1 MRMNQD
7 IDHPYKSSNPF
18 AAADPA
24 GIAGPEAGRATM
36 RGFYTILAA
45 QFFSSLADNALL
57 FAAIALLKSTGAPAW
72 QIPVLQQFFVFAF
85 ILLAPFVGAYSDALP
100 KGQVMFISNSIKIMG
115 CLGMLTGLHPLI
127 AYGFVGLGAALYSP
141 AKYGILTEYLP
152 VEKLVWANG
161 WMEGL
166 TVAAIILGAICGG
179 QLIGEHV
186 EVNIVRHLSALSF
199 NGSIDTAPEFAIL
212 AILGIYL
219 IAAVL
224 NCYIPKLAVEHA
236 LTHRDPLSLI
246 KEFWQSLVTLW
257 QDPLGQVSLAVTS
270 LFWGAGTSLRFIIL
284 AWAAASLQLNLEQA
298 TQLTA
303 VVAVG
308 LAVGSVIAAR
318 SVPVAHAVKVLP
330 LGIAM
335 GLVVMAMAWVSHLG
349 LATMLLILIGMLAGA
364 FLIPMNAL
372 LQHRGHLLM
381 GSGHSIAVQNFNE
394 NLSILLML
402 GAYSLMIRADFSI
415 HTVVIVFGL
424 FIAVCMGAI
433 RKIHGHDQD
442 SNP

>member
-1 MRMNQD
+1 MD
-7 IDHPYKSSNPF
+7 KLSNPF
-18 AAADPA
+18 AAAGPA
-24 GIAGPEAGRATM
+24 TNTPAALRPVLQ
-36 RGFYTILAA
+36 GFYTILAA
-45 QFFSSLADNALL
+45 QFFSSLGDNTLL

-100 KGQVMFISNSIKIMG
+100 KGQIMFISNSIKIAG
-115 CLGMLTGLHPLI
+115 CLGMLIGLHPLI

-166 TVAAIILGAICGG
+166 TVAAIILGAILGG
-179 QLIGEHV
+179 QLIGQQIEGL
-186 EVNIVRHLSALSF
+186 IVQQLSVLPF
-199 NGSIDTAPEFAIL
+199 NGGIDTAPEFAIL

-224 NCYIPKLAVEHA
+224 NCYIPKLAIEHA
-236 LTHRDPLSLI
+236 LVHSDPASLV
-246 KEFWQSLVTLW
+246 KEFWQSLMTLW
-257 QDPLGQVSLAVTS
+257 KDPLGQVSLAVTS
-270 LFWGAGTSLRFIIL
+270 LFWAAGTSLRFIIL
-284 AWAAASLQLNLEQA
+284 AWAAASMGLNLEQA

-308 LAVGSVIAAR
+308 LAIGSVVAAKF
-318 SVPVAHAVKVLP
+318 VPVTHAVKVLP

-335 GLVVMAMAWVSHLG
+335 GLVVMAMVWVSHLWIAS
-349 LATMLLILIGMLAGA
+349 LLLILIGILAGC

-402 GAYSLMIRADFSI
+402 GAYSLMIKANFPI
-415 HTVVIVFGL
+415 NTIIIAFGL
-424 FIAVCMGAI
+424 FIAVCMALI
-433 RKIHGHDQD
+433 HRTHGHDQD
-442 SNP
+442 LKP